1 MTYRFIT
8 IPKNSLTLCH
18 ILNVHLTFD
27 NPDFGALAKSLN
39 MWGIQINSADEFL
52 PALKEAFKQKGPA
65 IIGVPVDYSE
75 NMRLTKHL
83 GKVSQVL

>member
-1 MTYRFIT
+1 
-8 IPKNSLTLCH
+8 
-18 ILNVHLTFD
+18 
-27 NPDFGALAKSLN
+27 
-39 MWGIQINSADEFL
+39 MWGKQVNSAKEFL
-52 PALKEAFKQKGPA
+52 PALEEAFKQKGPA